1 MKRDWGPSA
10 PLNLRYA
17 KNSKEQIVEL
27 LKKACALMRCHR
39 FASDIFPLVAP
50 VVCLPCEV
58 DPAPP
63 TVSEDAMCLQRLRH
77 PHILSVIEA
86 TGLFGLYRSDK
97 LSVHFWQVWAYKPI
111 LGLLRRSQKVHD
123 LWENEALV
131 EERST
136 LAFATKPVVGREAQE
151 LSSPHGVN
159 VVGSRVLFG
168 GSRCISW
175 LPEKWNST
183 SNLRGI
189 WNR

>member
-97 LSVHFWQVWAYKPI
+97 LSVHLPMWAYKPI
-111 LGLLRRSQKVHD
+111 LRLVRRSKKYMTCGKMRPWSRRGAHWHLPPNQ
-123 LWENEALV
+123 WLV
-131 EERST
+131 G
-136 LAFATKPVVGREAQE
+136 KPKSCHHPMVSMLLGQGSCLGDPDVF
-151 LSSPHGVN
+151 HGFLN
-159 VVGSRVLFG
+159 
-168 GSRCISW
+168 
-175 LPEKWNST
+175 K
-183 SNLRGI
+183 
-189 WNR
+189 